1 MTLMPTLLRLL
12 NLIKPYRAWI
22 SLSVLLGFLTI
33 ASSIGLLATSAWI
46 ISRAAER
53 PSIAAL
59 AVAVVGVRFFGV
71 ARGVL
76 RYLERL
82 VSHETTFHILAGL
95 RVWFYERIVPL
106 APARLMQ
113 YRSGDLMSRAVS
125 NIETL
130 QEFYVRAI
138 APPLVAMLTAL
149 LMAIFFGAFDPIL
162 AVTVIAFM
170 LAASLGVT
178 WLARQLTR
186 CSGAAAVAAR
196 NTFNADVVDMAQG
209 MADVVA
215 FNAETR
221 QAAKIQAA
229 AESLSRAQRHIGR
242 VGALQTALINL
253 LINLCALAVLI
264 LAAPR
269 TDGIVLATLVLAA
282 IASFEA
288 IAPLP
293 TAAAHLQ
300 TQLSAAQ
307 NLYSVVDAAPLI
319 SEPAQPQ
326 PVPSD
331 CTLTVENLRFR
342 YAEGEPYALD
352 GITFTLPQGSAFAI
366 VGGSGGGKTTLVNLL
381 LRFWDYQEGLIALGG
396 VDIRQLSSAELRA
409 RIGVVTQQTYLFNTT
424 IRENLLIAKRDAT
437 EDEIVAAAQR
447 AQLHEF
453 IMSLPEGYQT
463 RVGEFG
469 VNLSGGERQRLAIA
483 RALLKDAPLLILDE
497 PTANLDAQTER
508 DLLSAL
514 QALMQGRTTLLITH
528 RLVALEQMAQILVLQ
543 GGRIVERGTHAEL
556 LAKNGVYRHLY
567 TTQRQWIG

>member
-1 MTLMPTLLRLL
+1 MPTLARLL
-12 NLIKPYRAWI
+12 GLLKPYRAWI
-22 SLSVLLGFLTI
+22 SLSVVLGFLTV

-95 RVWFYERIVPL
+95 RVWFYERIAPL

-113 YRSGDLMSRAVS
+113 FRSGDLLSRAIG

-130 QEFYVRAI
+130 QEFYVRAV
-138 APPLVAMLTAL
+138 APPLIAMLTAL

-162 AVTVIAFM
+162 AVTVIGFM
-170 LAASLGVT
+170 LSAALGVT
-178 WLARQLTR
+178 WLARMLTR
-186 CSGAAAVAAR
+186 RSGAAAIAAR
-196 NTFNADVVDMAQG
+196 NALNADAVDMAQG
-209 MADVVA
+209 MADIVA
-215 FNAETR
+215 FNAEAR
-221 QAAKIQAA
+221 QAAKLRTD
-229 AESLSRAQRHIGR
+229 AEALSRAQRAIGR
-242 VGALQTALINL
+242 VGALQVALMNL
-253 LINLCALAVLI
+253 LINLCALSVLI

-269 TDGIVLATLVLAA
+269 TEGIVLATLVLAA

-293 TAAAHLQ
+293 TAAANLQ
-300 TQLSAAQ
+300 THLSAAQ
-307 NLYSVVDAAPLI
+307 SLYSVVDAAPLV
-319 SEPAQPQ
+319 SEPTQPQ

-331 CTLTVENLRFR
+331 STLHVENLRFR
-342 YAEGEPYALD
+342 YADDEPYALD
-352 GITFTLPQGSAFAI
+352 GVTFTLPQGGAVAI
-366 VGGSGGGKTTLVNLL
+366 VGGSGGGKTTLVNLI

-396 VDIRQLSSAELRA
+396 VDIRQLSAAELRA
-409 RIGVVTQQTYLFNTT
+409 RIGVVAQQTYLFNTT
-424 IRENLLIAKRDAT
+424 IRENLLIAKRDAS
-437 EDEIVAAAQR
+437 EEEIVAAAQR

-453 IMSLPEGYQT
+453 IARLPEGYQT

-469 VNLSGGERQRLAIA
+469 LNLSGGERQRLAIA
-483 RALLKDAPLLILDE
+483 RALLKDAPILILDE

-508 DLLSAL
+508 DLLTAL
-514 QALMQGRTTLLITH
+514 YTLMEGRTTLLITH
-528 RLVALEQMAQILVLQ
+528 RLVGLERMDQILVLER
-543 GGRIVERGTHAEL
+543 GKIVERGAQSEL
-556 LAKNGVYRHLY
+556 LAREGAYKRLF
-567 TTQRQWIG
+567 TAQRQWIG

>member
-1 MTLMPTLLRLL
+1 MPTLLRLL
-12 NLIKPYRAWI
+12 SLIKPYRAWI
-22 SLSVLLGFLTI
+22 SLSVLLGFLTA

-82 VSHETTFHILAGL
+82 ISHETTFRILAGL

-113 YRSGDLMSRAVS
+113 FRSGDLMGRAVS
-125 NIETL
+125 SIETL

-138 APPLVAMLTAL
+138 APPLVALLTGL
-149 LMAIFFGAFDPIL
+149 LMAVFFGAFDPIL
-162 AVTVIAFM
+162 ALTIISFM
-170 LAASLGVT
+170 AAAGLGVT
-178 WLARQLTR
+178 WLARRLAR
-186 CSGAAAVAAR
+186 RSGTAAVAAR
-196 NTFNADVVDMAQG
+196 SALNADVVDMAQG
-209 MADVVA
+209 MADIVA
-215 FNAETR
+215 FNAEPR
-221 QAAKIQAA
+221 QAAKIRAS
-229 AESLSRAQRHIGR
+229 AEALSRAQRSIGR
-242 VGALQTALINL
+242 IGALQLSLMSL

-269 TDGIVLATLVLAA
+269 TEGILLATLVLAA

-293 TAAAHLQ
+293 SAAAHLQ
-300 TQLSAAQ
+300 THLSAARS
-307 NLYSVVDAAPLI
+307 LYSVVDAPPPAAEPSQPL
-319 SEPAQPQ
+319 A
-326 PVPSD
+326 VPTD
-331 CTLTVENLRFR
+331 HTLQLEALRFR
-342 YAEGEPYALD
+342 YAESEPYALD
-352 GITFTLPQGSAFAI
+352 GVTFTLPQGGAFAV
-366 VGGSGGGKTTLVNLL
+366 VGGSGGGKTTLVNLI
-381 LRFWDYQEGLIALGG
+381 LRFWDYHEGRIALGG
-396 VDIRQLSSAELRA
+396 VDIRQLSPAELRA

-437 EDEIVAAAQR
+437 DEEIIAATQR

-453 IMSLPEGYQT
+453 ILSLPEGYQT

-469 VNLSGGERQRLAIA
+469 LNLSGGERQRLAVA
-483 RALLKDAPLLILDE
+483 RALLKDAPILILDE

-508 DLLSAL
+508 DLLTAL
-514 QALMQGRTTLLITH
+514 QALMAGRTTLLITH
-528 RLVALEQMAQILVLQ
+528 RLVGLERMDQILVLQ
-543 GGRIVERGTHAEL
+543 RGKIVERGTHAEL
-556 LAKNGVYRHLY
+556 LARQGAYAYLY
-567 TTQRQWIG
+567 TAQRQWIG

>member
-1 MTLMPTLLRLL
+1 MLMPTLLRLL
-12 NLIKPYRAWI
+12 SLIKPYRAWI
-22 SLSVLLGFLTI
+22 SLSVLLGFLTV

-59 AVAVVGVRFFGV
+59 SVAVVGVRFFGV

-113 YRSGDLMSRAVS
+113 FRSGDLMSRAIG

-186 CSGAAAVAAR
+186 RSGAAAVAAR
-196 NTFNADVVDMAQG
+196 NAFNADVVDMAQG

-215 FNAETR
+215 FNAEAR

-229 AESLSRAQRHIGR
+229 AEALSRAQRRIGR

-269 TDGIVLATLVLAA
+269 AEGIVLATLVLAA

-307 NLYSVVDAAPLI
+307 NLYSVVDAAPLV
-319 SEPAQPQ
+319 SEPAQPL
-326 PVPSD
+326 PMPSD
-331 CTLTVENLRFR
+331 CTLQVENLRFR

-352 GITFTLPQGSAFAI
+352 DITFTLPHGSAFAI

-396 VDIRQLSSAELRA
+396 VDIRQLSSAALRA

-437 EDEIVAAAQR
+437 EEQIIAATQR

-453 IMSLPEGYQT
+453 IMRLPEGYQT

-543 GGRIVERGTHAEL
+543 HGKLVERGTHAEL
-556 LAKNGVYRHLY
+556 LARGGAYRHLY

>member
-1 MTLMPTLLRLL
+1 MPTLARLL
-12 NLIKPYRAWI
+12 GLLKPYRAWI
-22 SLSVLLGFLTI
+22 SLSVVLGFLTV

-95 RVWFYERIVPL
+95 RVWFYERIAPL

-113 YRSGDLMSRAVS
+113 FRSGDLLSRAIG

-130 QEFYVRAI
+130 QEFYVRAV
-138 APPLVAMLTAL
+138 APPLIAMLTAL

-162 AVTVIAFM
+162 AVTVIGFM
-170 LAASLGVT
+170 LSAALGVT
-178 WLARQLTR
+178 WLARMLTR
-186 CSGAAAVAAR
+186 RSGAAAIVAR
-196 NTFNADVVDMAQG
+196 NALNADAVDMAQG
-209 MADVVA
+209 MADIVA
-215 FNAETR
+215 FNAEAR
-221 QAAKIQAA
+221 QAAKLRTD
-229 AESLSRAQRHIGR
+229 AEALSRAQRAIGR
-242 VGALQTALINL
+242 VGALQVALMNL
-253 LINLCALAVLI
+253 LINLCALSVLI

-269 TDGIVLATLVLAA
+269 TEGIVLATLVLAA

-293 TAAAHLQ
+293 TAAANLQ
-300 TQLSAAQ
+300 THLSAAQ
-307 NLYSVVDAAPLI
+307 SLYSVVDAAPLV
-319 SEPAQPQ
+319 SEPTQPQ

-331 CTLTVENLRFR
+331 STLHVENLRFR
-342 YAEGEPYALD
+342 YADDEPYALD
-352 GITFTLPQGSAFAI
+352 GVTFTLPQGGAVAI
-366 VGGSGGGKTTLVNLL
+366 VGGSGGGKTTLVNLI

-396 VDIRQLSSAELRA
+396 VDIRQLSAAELRA
-409 RIGVVTQQTYLFNTT
+409 RIGVVAQQTYLFNTT
-424 IRENLLIAKRDAT
+424 IRENLLIAKRDAS
-437 EDEIVAAAQR
+437 EEEIVAAAQR

-453 IMSLPEGYQT
+453 IARLPEGYQT

-469 VNLSGGERQRLAIA
+469 LNLSGGERQRLAIA
-483 RALLKDAPLLILDE
+483 RALLKDAPILILDE

-508 DLLSAL
+508 DLLTAL
-514 QALMQGRTTLLITH
+514 YALMEGRTTLLITH
-528 RLVALEQMAQILVLQ
+528 RLVGLERMDQILVLER
-543 GGRIVERGTHAEL
+543 GKIVERGAQSEL
-556 LAKNGVYRHLY
+556 LAREGAYKRLF
-567 TTQRQWIG
+567 TAQRQWIG

>member
-1 MTLMPTLLRLL
+1 MLMPTLLRLL
-12 NLIKPYRAWI
+12 SLIKPYRAWI
-22 SLSVLLGFLTI
+22 SLSVLLGFLTV

-59 AVAVVGVRFFGV
+59 SVAVVGVRFFGV

-113 YRSGDLMSRAVS
+113 FRSGDLMSRAIG

-186 CSGAAAVAAR
+186 RSGAAAVAAR
-196 NTFNADVVDMAQG
+196 NAFNADVVDMAQG

-215 FNAETR
+215 FNAEAR

-229 AESLSRAQRHIGR
+229 AEALSRAQRRIGR

-269 TDGIVLATLVLAA
+269 AEGIVLATLVLAA

-307 NLYSVVDAAPLI
+307 NLYSVVDAAPLV
-319 SEPAQPQ
+319 SEPAQPL
-326 PVPSD
+326 PMPSD
-331 CTLTVENLRFR
+331 CTLQVENLRFR

-352 GITFTLPQGSAFAI
+352 DITFTLPHGSAFAI

-396 VDIRQLSSAELRA
+396 VDIRQLSSAALRA

-437 EDEIVAAAQR
+437 EEQIIAATQR

-453 IMSLPEGYQT
+453 IMRLPEGYQT

-543 GGRIVERGTHAEL
+543 HGKLVERGTHAEL
-556 LAKNGVYRHLY
+556 LAKDGAYRHLY

>member
-1 MTLMPTLLRLL
+1 MLMPTLLRLL
-12 NLIKPYRAWI
+12 SLIKPYRAWI
-22 SLSVLLGFLTI
+22 SLSVLLGFLTV

-59 AVAVVGVRFFGV
+59 SVAVVGVRFFGV

-113 YRSGDLMSRAVS
+113 FRSGDLMSRAIG

-186 CSGAAAVAAR
+186 RSGAAAVAAR
-196 NTFNADVVDMAQG
+196 NAFNADVVDIAQG

-215 FNAETR
+215 FNAEAR

-229 AESLSRAQRHIGR
+229 AEALSRAQRRIGR

-269 TDGIVLATLVLAA
+269 AEGIVLATLVLAA

-307 NLYSVVDAAPLI
+307 NLYSVVDAAPLV
-319 SEPAQPQ
+319 SEPAQPL
-326 PVPSD
+326 PMPSD
-331 CTLTVENLRFR
+331 CTLQVENLRFR

-352 GITFTLPQGSAFAI
+352 DITFTLPHGSAFAI

-396 VDIRQLSSAELRA
+396 VDIRQLSSAALRA

-437 EDEIVAAAQR
+437 EEQIIAATQR

-453 IMSLPEGYQT
+453 IMRLPEGYQT

-543 GGRIVERGTHAEL
+543 HGKLVERGTHAEL
-556 LAKNGVYRHLY
+556 LAKDGAYRHLY

>member
-1 MTLMPTLLRLL
+1 MSTLLRLL
-12 NLIKPYRAWI
+12 GLIRPYRAWI
-22 SLSVLLGFLTI
+22 SLSVLLGFLTV

-95 RVWFYERIVPL
+95 RVWFYERIAPL

-113 YRSGDLMSRAVS
+113 FRSGDLMSRAIS

-162 AVTVIAFM
+162 AVTVISFM
-170 LAASLGVT
+170 LAAALGVT
-178 WLARQLTR
+178 WIARILTR
-186 CSGAAAVAAR
+186 RSGAAAVAAR
-196 NTFNADVVDMAQG
+196 NALNADAVDMAQG
-209 MADVVA
+209 MADIVA
-215 FNAETR
+215 FNAEAR
-221 QAAKIQAA
+221 QAAKIRAD
-229 AESLSRAQRHIGR
+229 AEALSRAQRSMGR
-242 VGALQTALINL
+242 VGALQVALMNL
-253 LINLCALAVLI
+253 IINLCALTVLI

-269 TDGIVLATLVLAA
+269 VEGIVLATLVLAA

-300 TQLSAAQ
+300 THLSAAQ
-307 NLYSVVDAAPLI
+307 SLYSVVDAAPLVT
-319 SEPAQPQ
+319 EPAQPQ
-326 PVPSD
+326 PMPND
-331 CTLTVENLRFR
+331 YTLHVQDLRFR

-366 VGGSGGGKTTLVNLL
+366 VGGSGGGKTTLVNLI
-381 LRFWDYQEGLIALGG
+381 LRFWDYHAGLIALGG
-396 VDIRQLSSAELRA
+396 VDIRQLSAAELRA

-437 EDEIVAAAQR
+437 EEEIIAATQR
-447 AQLHEF
+447 AQLHDF
-453 IMSLPEGYQT
+453 IMRLPEGYQT

-469 VNLSGGERQRLAIA
+469 LNLSGGERQRLAIA
-483 RALLKDAPLLILDE
+483 RALLKNAPILILDE

-508 DLLSAL
+508 DLLAAL
-514 QALMQGRTTLLITH
+514 YALMEGRTTLLITH
-528 RLVALEQMAQILVLQ
+528 RLVGLERLDQILVLER
-543 GGRIVERGTHAEL
+543 GKIVERGTQAEL
-556 LAKNGVYRHLY
+556 LARQGAYKYLY
-567 TTQRQWIG
+567 TAQRQWIG

>member
-1 MTLMPTLLRLL
+1 MPTLRRLL
-12 NLIKPYRAWI
+12 SLIKPYRAWI
-22 SLSVLLGFLTI
+22 SLSVLLGFLTV

-113 YRSGDLMSRAVS
+113 FRSGDLMSRAIS

-138 APPLVAMLTAL
+138 APPLVALLTAL

-162 AVTVIAFM
+162 AATVITFM
-170 LAASLGVT
+170 LAASLGVA
-178 WLARQLTR
+178 WLARRLTR
-186 CSGAAAVAAR
+186 RSGAAAVAAR
-196 NTFNADVVDMAQG
+196 NAFNADVVDMAQG
-209 MADVVA
+209 MTDVVA

-229 AESLSRAQRHIGR
+229 AEALSRAQRHIGR
-242 VGALQTALINL
+242 IGALQTALINL

-269 TDGIVLATLVLAA
+269 TEGIVLATLVLAA

-288 IAPLP
+288 IVPLP

-307 NLYSVVDAAPLI
+307 NLYSVVDAAPLV
-319 SEPAQPQ
+319 SEPAQPL

-331 CTLTVENLRFR
+331 CTLQVENLRFR

-352 GITFTLPQGSAFAI
+352 GITFTLPHGSAFAI
-366 VGGSGGGKTTLVNLL
+366 VGGSGGGKTTLVNLI

-396 VDIRQLSSAELRA
+396 VDIRRLSSAALRA
-409 RIGVVTQQTYLFNTT
+409 QIGVVTQQTYLFNTT
-424 IRENLLIAKRDAT
+424 IRENLLLAKRDAT
-437 EDEIVAAAQR
+437 EEQLVAATQR

-453 IMSLPEGYQT
+453 IMRLPEGYQT

-508 DLLSAL
+508 ELLSAL
-514 QALMQGRTTLLITH
+514 QTLMQGRTTLLITH

-543 GGRIVERGTHAEL
+543 HGKLIERGTHAEL
-556 LAKNGVYRHLY
+556 LAKNGAYRHLY
-567 TTQRQWIG
+567 MTQRQWIG

>member
-1 MTLMPTLLRLL
+1 MPTLARLL
-12 NLIKPYRAWI
+12 GLLKPYRAWI
-22 SLSVLLGFLTI
+22 SLSVVLGFLTV

-95 RVWFYERIVPL
+95 RVWFYERIAPL

-113 YRSGDLMSRAVS
+113 FRSGDLLSRAIG

-130 QEFYVRAI
+130 QEFYVRAV
-138 APPLVAMLTAL
+138 APPLIAMLTAL

-162 AVTVIAFM
+162 AVTVIGFM
-170 LAASLGVT
+170 LSAALGVT
-178 WLARQLTR
+178 WLARMLTR
-186 CSGAAAVAAR
+186 RSGAAAIAAR
-196 NTFNADVVDMAQG
+196 NALNADAVDMAQG
-209 MADVVA
+209 MADIVA
-215 FNAETR
+215 FNAEAR
-221 QAAKIQAA
+221 QAAKLRTD
-229 AESLSRAQRHIGR
+229 AEALSRAQRAIGR
-242 VGALQTALINL
+242 VGALQVALMNL
-253 LINLCALAVLI
+253 LINLCALSVLI

-269 TDGIVLATLVLAA
+269 TEGIVLATLVLAA

-293 TAAAHLQ
+293 TAAANLQ
-300 TQLSAAQ
+300 THLSAAQ
-307 NLYSVVDAAPLI
+307 SLYSVVDAAPLV
-319 SEPAQPQ
+319 SEPTQPQ

-331 CTLTVENLRFR
+331 STLHVENLRFR
-342 YAEGEPYALD
+342 YADDEPYALD
-352 GITFTLPQGSAFAI
+352 GVTFTLPQGGAVAI
-366 VGGSGGGKTTLVNLL
+366 VGGSGGGKTTLVNLI

-396 VDIRQLSSAELRA
+396 VDIRQLSAAELRA
-409 RIGVVTQQTYLFNTT
+409 RIGVVAQQTYLFNTT
-424 IRENLLIAKRDAT
+424 IRENLLIAKRDAS
-437 EDEIVAAAQR
+437 EEEIVAAAQR

-453 IMSLPEGYQT
+453 IARLPEGYQT

-469 VNLSGGERQRLAIA
+469 LNLSGGERQRLAIA
-483 RALLKDAPLLILDE
+483 RALLKDAPILILDE

-508 DLLSAL
+508 DLLTAL
-514 QALMQGRTTLLITH
+514 YALMEGRTTLLITH
-528 RLVALEQMAQILVLQ
+528 RLVGLERMDQILVLER
-543 GGRIVERGTHAEL
+543 GKIVERGAQSEL
-556 LAKNGVYRHLY
+556 LAREGAYKRLF
-567 TTQRQWIG
+567 TAQRQWIG

>member
-1 MTLMPTLLRLL
+1 MPTLLRLL
-12 NLIKPYRAWI
+12 SLIKPYRAWI
-22 SLSVLLGFLTI
+22 SLSVLLGFLTV

-59 AVAVVGVRFFGV
+59 SVAVVGVRFFGV

-113 YRSGDLMSRAVS
+113 FRSGDLMSRAIS

-186 CSGAAAVAAR
+186 RSGAAAVAAR
-196 NTFNADVVDMAQG
+196 NAFNADVVDMAQG

-215 FNAETR
+215 FNAEAR

-229 AESLSRAQRHIGR
+229 AEALSRAQRRIGR

-269 TDGIVLATLVLAA
+269 AEGIVLATLVLAA

-307 NLYSVVDAAPLI
+307 NLYSVVDAAPLV
-319 SEPAQPQ
+319 SEPAQPL
-326 PVPSD
+326 PMPSD
-331 CTLTVENLRFR
+331 CTLQVENLRFR

-352 GITFTLPQGSAFAI
+352 DITFTLPHGSAFAI

-396 VDIRQLSSAELRA
+396 VDIRQLSSAALRA

-437 EDEIVAAAQR
+437 EEQIIAATQR

-453 IMSLPEGYQT
+453 IMRLPEGYQT

-543 GGRIVERGTHAEL
+543 HGKLVERGTHAEL
-556 LAKNGVYRHLY
+556 LAKDGAYRHLY

>member
-1 MTLMPTLLRLL
+1 MPTLLRLL
-12 NLIKPYRAWI
+12 NLIKPYRTWI
-22 SLSVLLGFLTI
+22 SLSVLLGFLTV

-82 VSHETTFHILAGL
+82 VSHETTFRILAGL
-95 RVWFYERIVPL
+95 RVWFYERIAPL

-113 YRSGDLMSRAVS
+113 FRSGDLLSRAIS

-149 LMAIFFGAFDPIL
+149 LMALFFGAFDPVL
-162 AVTVIAFM
+162 AVTVIGFM
-170 LAASLGVT
+170 LAASLGIT
-178 WLARQLTR
+178 WLARHLTR
-186 CSGAAAVAAR
+186 RSGAAAIAAR
-196 NTFNADVVDMAQG
+196 NALNADVVDMAQG

-215 FNAETR
+215 FNAEQR
-221 QAAKIQAA
+221 QAAKIRAD
-229 AESLSRAQRHIGR
+229 AEALSHAQRSMGR
-242 VGALQTALINL
+242 VGALQTALMNL
-253 LINLCALAVLI
+253 LINLCALTVLI

-269 TDGIVLATLVLAA
+269 TEGIVLATLVLAA
-282 IASFEA
+282 IAGFEA

-307 NLYSVVDAAPLI
+307 HLYSVVDTAPLVA
-319 SEPAQPQ
+319 EPTEPQ

-331 CTLTVENLRFR
+331 YTLRIENLRFR

-352 GITFTLPQGSAFAI
+352 GVTFTLPQGSAFAI
-366 VGGSGGGKTTLVNLL
+366 VGGSGGGKTTLVNLI
-381 LRFWDYQEGLIALGG
+381 LRFWDYHEGLIALGG
-396 VDIRQLSSAELRA
+396 VDIRQLSASELRA

-437 EDEIVAAAQR
+437 EAEIVAAAQR
-447 AQLHEF
+447 AQLHDF
-453 IMSLPEGYQT
+453 IMRLPEGYQT

-469 VNLSGGERQRLAIA
+469 LNLSGGERQRLAIA
-483 RALLKDAPLLILDE
+483 RALLKDAPILILDE

-508 DLLSAL
+508 DLLTAL
-514 QALMQGRTTLLITH
+514 QTLMHGRTVLLITH
-528 RLVALEQMAQILVLQ
+528 RLVGLERMDQILVLQ
-543 GGRIVERGTHAEL
+543 RGKIVERGTQAEL
-556 LAKNGVYRHLY
+556 LARDGAYKYLY
-567 TTQRQWIG
+567 MAQRQLIS

>member
-1 MTLMPTLLRLL
+1 MPTLLRLL
-12 NLIKPYRAWI
+12 NQIAPYRQWI

-33 ASSIGLLATSAWI
+33 ASSVGLLATSAWI

-59 AVAVVGVRFFGV
+59 SVAVVGVRFFGV

-82 VSHETTFHILAGL
+82 VSHETTFRILAGL

-113 YRSGDLMSRAVS
+113 FRSGDLMSRAVS
-125 NIETL
+125 HIETL

-162 AVTVIAFM
+162 AVTVIGFM
-170 LAASLGVT
+170 LMAALGVT

-186 CSGAAAVAAR
+186 RSGAAAVAAR
-196 NTFNADVVDMAQG
+196 SALNAEVVDMAQG
-209 MADVVA
+209 MADVIA
-215 FNAETR
+215 FNGQAR
-221 QAAKIQAA
+221 QAAKIRAA
-229 AESLSRAQRHIGR
+229 AEALSCAQRHIGR
-242 VGALQTALINL
+242 VGALQMASINL

-269 TDGIVLATLVLAA
+269 VEGVLLATLVLAA
-282 IASFEA
+282 VASFEA

-293 TAAAHLQ
+293 SAAAHLQ

-307 NLYSVVDAAPLI
+307 SLYSVVDAAPLVI
-319 SEPAQPQ
+319 EPSAPL
-326 PVPSD
+326 PMPSA
-331 CTLTVENLRFR
+331 CTLHVENLRFR
-342 YAEGEPYALD
+342 YAESEPYALD
-352 GITFTLPQGSAFAI
+352 GITLTLPQGSAFAI
-366 VGGSGGGKTTLVNLL
+366 VGGSGGGKTTLVNLI

-396 VDIRQLSSAELRA
+396 VDIRRLASAELRA
-409 RIGVVTQQTYLFNTT
+409 RIGVVTQQTYLFNTS
-424 IRENLLIAKRDAT
+424 IYENLRIAKRDAT
-437 EDEIVAAAQR
+437 EEEIIAAAQR

-453 IMSLPEGYQT
+453 IARLPEGYQT

-469 VNLSGGERQRLAIA
+469 LNLSGGERQRLAIA

-508 DLLSAL
+508 DLLTAL
-514 QALMQGRTTLLITH
+514 QELMQGRTVLLITH
-528 RLVALEQMAQILVLQ
+528 RLLGLEQMAQILVLQ
-543 GGRIVERGTHAEL
+543 RGKIVERGTHAEL
-556 LAKNGVYRHLY
+556 LARHGAYRHLY
-567 TTQRQWIG
+567 MAQRQWIG